1 MCLVFSKSSKP
12 PSWSWVA
19 DLFDP
24 PGECLASS
32 TVTFASPD
40 RDRAAL
46 WCCNVHTA
54 RKAWQRMPRG
64 VGRIK
69 CIYTAVCHSSSWH
82 IDLIWFNIIYYVY
95 MCVCVCIHM
104 STEYFDYKFYIPLL
118 FHVLS
123 CRVPLLFAAA
133 KVCQSRWNRCKGGG
147 VLWFNVVPSC
157 HSGTVTSR
165 LAESSNILMVSP
177 YFGP

>member
-1 MCLVFSKSSKP
+1 MY
-12 PSWSWVA
+12 
-19 DLFDP
+19 
-24 PGECLASS
+24 
-32 TVTFASPD
+32 
-40 RDRAAL
+40 
-46 WCCNVHTA
+46 
-54 RKAWQRMPRG
+54 
-64 VGRIK
+64 I
-69 CIYTAVCHSSSWH
+69 
-82 IDLIWFNIIYYVY
+82 
-95 MCVCVCIHM
+95 CVCVCIHM

-165 LAESSNILMVSP
+165 LAENSNILMVSP